1 MKIQF
6 KLVFLIKR
14 VFISLNFNSMCY
26 IYLFGNY
33 NETQIKFRYYT
44 QIILCKRNIEN
55 NRLRESSEILASC
68 GLKTLI
74 NKYLHLKLYLSVCSL
89 V

>member
-1 MKIQF
+1 
-6 KLVFLIKR
+6 
-14 VFISLNFNSMCY
+14 MCY
-26 IYLFGNY
+26 VSFFNVK

-68 GLKTLI
+68 DIKKIYKQLFTFKIILI
-74 NKYLHLKLYLSVCSL
+74 SYSI
-89 V
+89 